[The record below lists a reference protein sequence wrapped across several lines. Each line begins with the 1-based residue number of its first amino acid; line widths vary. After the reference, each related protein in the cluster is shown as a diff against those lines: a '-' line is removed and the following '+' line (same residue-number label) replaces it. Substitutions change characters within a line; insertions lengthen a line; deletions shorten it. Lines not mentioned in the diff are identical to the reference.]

1 MRRHELDP
9 VSLVFGFAFSS
20 AGLLFLAGHL
30 DQAVRLR
37 WLWPVLLLALG
48 LAILLD
54 LNVRRPRAAAEAAG
68 VEEAEPLAGGRAEAE
83 TVEADRAE
91 PVEAGRPEPEP
102 VAAGEPGAEPV
113 AGREARTAEPEP
125 EDPPYRD
132 R

>member
-9 VSLVFGFAFSS
+9 VSLVFGFAFTS
-20 AGLLFLAGHL
+20 AGLLFLAGRI

-54 LNVRRPRAAAEAAG
+54 LNVRRPKPAAEPAAA
-68 VEEAEPLAGGRAEAE
+68 VE
-83 TVEADRAE
+83 
-91 PVEAGRPEPEP
+91 EPEP
-102 VAAGEPGAEPV
+102 VAAEPPGAEPV
-113 AGREARTAEPEP
+113 EAEETRTAELEP
-125 EDPPYRD
+125 ETPPPDRD

>member
-9 VSLVFGFAFSS
+9 VSLVFGFAFTA
-20 AGLLFLAGHL
+20 AGTLFLADRL

-54 LNVRRPRAAAEAAG
+54 LNVRRPKPATEPVAAVEEPEPAAAEPPG
-68 VEEAEPLAGGRAEAE
+68 
-83 TVEADRAE
+83 AE
-91 PVEAGRPEPEP
+91 PVEAQET
-102 VAAGEPGAEPV
+102 
-113 AGREARTAEPEP
+113 RTAELGPES
-125 EDPPYRD
+125 PPPDRD

>member
-20 AGLLFLAGHL
+20 AGLLFLAGRI

-54 LNVRRPRAAAEAAG
+54 LNVRRPKPAAEPAAEAPAA
-68 VEEAEPLAGGRAEAE
+68 VE
-83 TVEADRAE
+83 
-91 PVEAGRPEPEP
+91 EPEP
-102 VAAGEPGAEPV
+102 VTAEPPGTEPV
-113 AGREARTAEPEP
+113 AAEETCTVELEPET
-125 EDPPYRD
+125 PPPDRD

>member
-9 VSLVFGFAFSS
+9 VSLVFGVAFTS
-20 AGLLFLAGHL
+20 AGLLFLAGRI

-54 LNVRRPRAAAEAAG
+54 LNVRRPKPAAEPAAA
-68 VEEAEPLAGGRAEAE
+68 VEEAEPAGPVEA
-83 TVEADRAE
+83 ADRAE
-91 PVEAGRPEPEP
+91 PVESEATPTTELEPE
-102 VAAGEPGAEPV
+102 
-113 AGREARTAEPEP
+113 TPES
-125 EDPPYRD
+125 PPPDRD

>member
-9 VSLVFGFAFSS
+9 VSLVFGFAFTA
-20 AGLLFLAGHL
+20 AGSLFLAGQI

-54 LNVRRPRAAAEAAG
+54 LNVHRPKAAAEPAAEG
-68 VEEAEPLAGGRAEAE
+68 PAAVE
-83 TVEADRAE
+83 
-91 PVEAGRPEPEP
+91 EPEP
-102 VAAGEPGAEPV
+102 VAAEPPETEPV
-113 AGREARTAEPEP
+113 EAEETRTAELEP
-125 EDPPYRD
+125 EAPPPDRD

>member
-9 VSLVFGFAFSS
+9 VSLVFGFAFTS

-54 LNVRRPRAAAEAAG
+54 LNVRRPKPAAEPPAEAPTEAVAAG
-68 VEEAEPLAGGRAEAE
+68 AEPAGPAA
-83 TVEADRAE
+83 VE
-91 PVEAGRPEPEP
+91 EPEP
-102 VAAGEPGAEPV
+102 VAAEETG
-113 AGREARTAEPEP
+113 TAELEP
-125 EDPPYRD
+125 ETPPPDRD